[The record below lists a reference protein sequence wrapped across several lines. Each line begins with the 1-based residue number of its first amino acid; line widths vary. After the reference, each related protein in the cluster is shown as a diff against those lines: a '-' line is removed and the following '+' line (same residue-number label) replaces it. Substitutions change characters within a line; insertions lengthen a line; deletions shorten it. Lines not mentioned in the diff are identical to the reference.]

1 VSAGAGHDAIRLLL
15 GGYLLGGLD
24 EQDVQ
29 TVDGHLRTC
38 AECREELDHLG
49 VVPGLLQRLPHNLR
63 SAPLA
68 PPSPVHLETL
78 LRQVRAG
85 RRARQRRA
93 RLQWLAAAAAVLVLM
108 VGGVFYVTRGSAV
121 LPVPAPTTA
130 TTVQAAGRTV
140 DFTSTVGC
148 SGEAVLIGR
157 QWGTSIAVRL
167 KSLPPG
173 GPYILEVVDRNG
185 HAEQAATWGQ
195 TASGGATVTG
205 ASSIPLA
212 TVGAIK
218 VTDRTG
224 KVVAEAAVT

>member
-1 VSAGAGHDAIRLLL
+1 MSAGAGHDAIRLLL

-63 SAPLA
+63 SAPMA
-68 PPSPVHLETL
+68 QPSPVHLETL

-108 VGGVFYVTRGSAV
+108 AGGVVFYVTRGSA
-121 LPVPAPTTA
+121 LPAPAPSA
-130 TTVQAAGRTV
+130 TGQAAGRTV

-148 SGEAVLIGR
+148 SGEAVLTGR

-173 GPYILEVVDRNG
+173 GPYVLEVVDRNG
-185 HAEQAATWGQ
+185 RAEQAATWGQ